1 MSFPHSNNSL
11 KAAIKQLKEVV
22 SRHQGDDHETTAMVR
37 EIETIVADI
46 ERKTA
51 TMSIQDR
58 AGAEQF
64 AAPPSQIMH
73 NPLPAV

>member
-22 SRHQGDDHETTAMVR
+22 SRHQGEDHETTAMVR

-51 TMSIQDR
+51 SLSIPDR
-58 AGAEQF
+58 AGEQQF
-64 AAPPSQIMH
+64 PAPSTIIQ